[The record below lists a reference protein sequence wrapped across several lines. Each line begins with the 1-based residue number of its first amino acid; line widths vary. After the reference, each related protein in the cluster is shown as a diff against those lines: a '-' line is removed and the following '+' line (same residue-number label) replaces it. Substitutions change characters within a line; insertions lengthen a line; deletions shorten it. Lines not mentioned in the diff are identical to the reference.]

1 MVKKRSCW
9 VNIFR
14 RLRINFL
21 KIYNAR
27 GSSQEIALGAAIGAF
42 WGVFP
47 TFGLSTV
54 LSLLLYKVLRFNF
67 PVALAAAF
75 ISNPITSPFFLF
87 ISYKLGTLF
96 IETDIQFDSKNW
108 LQNFSQLGFSMLIGS
123 TIISSITAILVYF
136 IVKYSIEFKQK
147 AIPHSLQL

>member
-1 MVKKRSCW
+1 MVKKRSCF

-14 RLRINFL
+14 RLRINYL

-27 GSSQEIALGAAIGAF
+27 GSSQEIALGADIGAF

-54 LSLLLYKVLRFNF
+54 LSFLLYKVLRFNF

-75 ISNPITSPFFLF
+75 ISNPITSPFFLL

-108 LQNFSQLGFSMLIGS
+108 LQNFSQLVYILLIGS
-123 TIISSITAILVYF
+123 TIISSITAILVHF
-136 IVKYSIEFKQK
+136 IVKYAIDLKQK
-147 AIPHSLQL
+147 VNNQAKQL